1 MWELDCEESWAL
13 KNWYFWTAVLEKTL
27 ESPLDCKDI
36 KQVNPKWNQ
45 PWLYIGRTD
54 AEAPGGFGDLMWR
67 NDSLEKILMV
77 GKIEG
82 KRKTGWQMMRWLD
95 SITGSMN
102 MNLSKLWE
110 IVEDRGAW
118 HATVHGVAK
127 SWKWLRDWT
136 TTTVNEKCYGCKGQS
151 WEAKSWER
159 AIMYI
164 SGYRQ
169 CSFTKV
175 QRQHA

>member
-1 MWELDCEESWAL
+1 MDMSRTVKKGEHWRIDAFELWCWRRLL
-13 KNWYFWTAVLEKTL
+13 KILETL

-45 PWLYIGRTD
+45 PWIYIGRTD

-127 SWKWLRDWT
+127 TRTQLTDWT
-136 TTTVNEKCYGCKGQS
+136 TITMDSLKT
-151 WEAKSWER
+151 
-159 AIMYI
+159 
-164 SGYRQ
+164 
-169 CSFTKV
+169 
-175 QRQHA
+175 